1 MRFSRTSLC
10 WLAALIVAAAA
21 PTARAQQL
29 GQSIAQQRYGQRV
42 PPHLPTTTP
51 VFPPG
56 GPRPPPP
63 PPPAGAGQTVV
74 VPQASNDKSGPDH
87 AVVVKDGKFKLDF
100 DKVEIAD
107 LVQNISD
114 ITGKLFILPDSIHG
128 KISLIGPKHGGEW
141 LTADEVYAAFISALD
156 ANSIVIY
163 QVGKY
168 YKIIDRRD
176 AAKKAIPTYLGDKE
190 AYPNDEGFI
199 TRLFRLKHVDPDTV
213 NGLLADLLGNEGKS
227 RPIQPDLILVSEQAM
242 NMHRIERIVE
252 QIDVPGGGDEVRVI
266 QINYASATELVD
278 KITNIFTDKNKKP
291 GANARGITVPINRPG
306 GGPMPPGGPPLAEGG
321 DESGINLTKAIADER
336 TNKLIVIASPR
347 SFDRIEAVIK
357 QLDVPVLGESQIHVY
372 YLSNAVADQV
382 STVLTTLVQGASTA
396 RKPAAG
402 AGGNAN
408 ANPSANQSV
417 FESAVKISPDKA
429 TNSLVIVATGA
440 DYTNLIKVIKQLDVP
455 RRQVFVEAVIME
467 VNLDNELDIGGASH
481 GVITPNIP
489 GIGSVPIPL
498 GAEPF
503 PIGKGLNSLG
513 GVQSLASL
521 GGFLTGL
528 QGPNNAAL
536 AQVLNVSFFPSFAV
550 LLQALQTSSDSNVLS
565 TPHILASDNEDA
577 EITVGQN
584 VPFQSGFSFGGLG
597 SFLGSSS
604 SALGTTGTSALGGLG
619 SSLPIGQIQ
628 RQNVELKLK
637 IKPQINEGDYIRM
650 TIDESTEEIASTDP
664 VLGPTTSK
672 RAAKT
677 VIVAKDQETVVIG
690 GLMQDRVI
698 KSSNKTPLLGDIPV
712 IGWLFRYD
720 TTKKEKVNLLLF
732 LTPYII
738 RSQADFRNIFERKM
752 EERREFVEEFY
763 GDSVQYRVPV
773 DYTRKTGPL
782 GRMTV
787 DIRAEQ
793 NKVENGGNGQGTG
806 ERTFR
811 PTTGTLLQTGP
822 EENVAAPVEAQPAPA
837 PGPVP
842 VPGAEQPAPAPA
854 PPTGEVPPPNAPP
867 PAAPPPAPPAGGEAP
882 AP

>member
-1 MRFSRTSLC
+1 MRSSRVLLSRLTAFI
-10 WLAALIVAAAA
+10 LATAA
-21 PTARAQQL
+21 PAASAQQI

-63 PPPAGAGQTVV
+63 PPPAPGTTQTVV
-74 VPQASNDKSGPDH
+74 APQNSPDRSGGPDH

-114 ITGKLFILPDSIHG
+114 ITGKLFILPDTIHG

-168 YKIIDRRD
+168 YKLIDRRD
-176 AAKKAIPTYLGDKE
+176 ASKRGIPTYLGDKE
-190 AYPNDEGFI
+190 VYPNDEAFI
-199 TRLFRLKHVDPDTV
+199 TRLFRLKHIDPDTV
-213 NGLLADLLGNEGKS
+213 NGLLQDLLGNEGKA

-242 NMHRIERIVE
+242 NMHRIERIID
-252 QIDVPGGGDEVRVI
+252 QIDVAGGGDEVRVI

-291 GANARGITVPINRPG
+291 GGSSRGITVPVNRPG
-306 GGPMPPGGPPLAEGG
+306 GGPILPGGPQGEGG

-347 SFDRIEAVIK
+347 SFDRIEAVLK

-382 STVLTTLVQGASTA
+382 STVLTTLVQGGSTA
-396 RKPAAG
+396 RKAAAG

-408 ANPSANQSV
+408 ANPAANQSV
-417 FESAVKISPDKA
+417 FESTVKISPDKA

-440 DYTNLIKVIKQLDVP
+440 DYTNLIRVIKQLDVP

-481 GVITPNIP
+481 GVVTPNIP
-489 GIGSVPIPL
+489 GIGTVPIPL

-604 SALGTTGTSALGGLG
+604 SALGTAGSALGGLGGLG

-677 VIVAKDQETVVIG
+677 VIVAKDQESVVIG

-698 KSSNKTPLLGDIPV
+698 KSNNKTPLLGDIPV

-763 GDSVQYRVPV
+763 GESSVYRVPV

-811 PTTGTLLQTGP
+811 PTTGTLLQGGP
-822 EENVAAPVEAQPAPA
+822 EENGAGEPQPAPGSVPASEREA
-837 PGPVP
+837 PPPPGEAPPPPLNAPVP
-842 VPGAEQPAPAPA
+842 IPAPA
-854 PPTGEVPPPNAPP
+854 PPP
-867 PAAPPPAPPAGGEAP
+867 PPAGGEAP